1 VNALHERPLLLVPCF
16 PSPASRL
23 GRQGGADLLEKRLQS
38 VVKNRAFQHFEDIS
52 AEVEGHELSEAEG
65 DRKVVL
71 DRVEQRPEA
80 PTVDPLGVHGETGG
94 LKCVQVAVDGAG
106 VAVEVAGN
114 ICSGL
119 SYSGSNDYYLRRGTC
134 THWVSSSNFK
144 VASRAS
150 FPNEPG
156 FSWRN
161 NRSQGCKVRCASNHL
176 IVGVYSVV
184 MLQGVW
190 RADVLLYFKCPTTK
204 QMRCPVNAYAGYPS
218 ILSFFRR
225 DYDWWAAYSS
235 RSRRIIF

>member
-1 VNALHERPLLLVPCF
+1 LESCECPART
-16 PSPASRL
+16 SPASRL

-52 AEVEGHELSEAEG
+52 AEVEGHELGEAEG

-80 PTVDPLGVHGETGG
+80 LAVDPLGVHGETGG

-119 SYSGSNDYYLRRGTC
+119 SYSGSNDYYLRREP
-134 THWVSSSNFK
+134 VS
-144 VASRAS
+144 
-150 FPNEPG
+150 
-156 FSWRN
+156 

-176 IVGVYSVV
+176 IVGVYRVPQ
-184 MLQGVW
+184 MQGVG
-190 RADVLLYFKCPTTK
+190 RADGRTFVFQVPDNKADAVPCERL
-204 QMRCPVNAYAGYPS
+204 RR
-218 ILSFFRR
+218 LSFYTYVFPERL
-225 DYDWWAAYSS
+225 
-235 RSRRIIF
+235 